1 MKRLSL
7 MLNESK
13 QNEIVELLQQ
23 LQEVGAYTIYHGE
36 GHFPGNIAPF
46 ESVQDEV
53 MGFVPRIRIDLLL
66 EDTDV
71 APVLDKIKGCS
82 TCGSHGGVYWISPVD
97 SMGTL

>member
-1 MKRLSL
+1 MKILSL

-23 LQEVGAYTIYHGE
+23 LKEVNAYTIFHGE

-46 ESVQDEV
+46 ESVHDEV

-66 EDTDV
+66 DDKDV
-71 APVLDKIKGCS
+71 TQVLSTIKGCS

-97 SMGTL
+97 GIGEL